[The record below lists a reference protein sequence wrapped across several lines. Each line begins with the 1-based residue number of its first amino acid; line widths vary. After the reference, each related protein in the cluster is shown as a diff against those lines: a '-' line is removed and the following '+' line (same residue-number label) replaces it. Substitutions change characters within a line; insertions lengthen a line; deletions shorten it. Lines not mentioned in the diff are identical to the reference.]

1 MHEAGGDVGVRE
13 EAEGEGEGD
22 GVEGVVGG
30 GRGGHFVSGRFGW
43 LYGMVIA

>member
-30 GRGGHFVSGRFGW
+30 ARGGHCFVEV
-43 LYGMVIA
+43 LVVVV